1 MTTVRLSQ
9 VMADYRCGGN
19 AQVPAATARG
29 RADAAGISRRRA
41 GCRGRQERVFDQSMI
56 PRGAKQD
63 ADGRVVV
70 SSGEFLYN
78 LQNAFERLSKQ
89 RAPSKVLDAVRH
101 LLQFICF
108 PDEDEPLDNFANTDD
123 VLVAEGDARMGRT
136 GGVKAQ
142 EIGVVGP

>member
-78 LQNAFERLSKQ
+78 LKNAFERLSKQ

-101 LLQFICF
+101 LLQSICF
-108 PDEDEPLDNFANTDD
+108 PYEKQARDDLTDTSSQ
-123 VLVAEGDARMGRT
+123 LVA
-136 GGVKAQ
+136 
-142 EIGVVGP
+142 IGNPRVLDPLSV

>member
-1 MTTVRLSQ
+1 MEGTLKFPLQLLAVGQMQLVFRDEEP
-9 VMADYRCGGN
+9 V
-19 AQVPAATARG
+19 VE
-29 RADAAGISRRRA
+29 AGKS
-41 GCRGRQERVFDQSMI
+41 VFDQSMI

-78 LQNAFERLSKQ
+78 PQNAFERLSKQ

-108 PDEDEPLDNFANTDD
+108 PYEKQTRDDLTDASSQ
-123 VLVAEGDARMGRT
+123 LVA
-136 GGVKAQ
+136 
-142 EIGVVGP
+142 IGNPRVLDPLSV